1 MLFFFT
7 LFYYKRFYVIVF
19 ILILSCTII
28 FLSPDLLGHTDNYE
42 RANFLVTPSHIVP
55 EWYFLPLYAVLR
67 SVTNK
72 LFGIFLLVLLIA
84 CLFLMSVLSKPL

>member
-1 MLFFFT
+1 MF
-7 LFYYKRFYVIVF
+7 V
-19 ILILSCTII
+19 LILSCLII
-28 FLSPDLLGHTDNYE
+28 FIAPDYLGHTDNYE

-55 EWYFLPLYAVLR
+55 EWYFLMLYAVLR

-84 CLFLMSVLSKPL
+84 CLFLMSVLNKQL

>member
-1 MLFFFT
+1 M
-7 LFYYKRFYVIVF
+7 
-19 ILILSCTII
+19 SCLII
-28 FLSPDLLGHTDNYE
+28 FIAPDYLGHTDNYE

-55 EWYFLPLYAVLR
+55 EWYFLMLYAVLR

-84 CLFLMSVLSKPL
+84 CLFLMSVLNKQL